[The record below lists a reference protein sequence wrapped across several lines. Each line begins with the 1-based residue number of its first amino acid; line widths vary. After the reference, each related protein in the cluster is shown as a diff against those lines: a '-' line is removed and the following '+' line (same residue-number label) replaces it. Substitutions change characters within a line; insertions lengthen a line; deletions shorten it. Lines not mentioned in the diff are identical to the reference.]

1 MFTARIS
8 VAVEDFALPHALSE
22 APEMNV
28 EADRLAAHSRHW
40 VMPCLW
46 AAGGDFEAF
55 DAALADD
62 PTVADVVTTRAY
74 DEETFYQVNWTDDIK
89 RHVDVCLDK
98 QGSLMHAETTN
109 GEWHLTFRFAS
120 REQFETF
127 REYCARQDMG
137 FRLENL
143 TEASAPQ
150 QFMGGLS
157 GPQREAL
164 VTAVEAGYF
173 AIPRQATME
182 DVAAELDISTQAASE
197 RIRRGVEQFVTTMLV
212 ASEDVIEA

>member
-1 MFTARIS
+1 MFTARVS
-8 VAVEDFALPHALSE
+8 VAVEDFALPHALGE

-28 EADRLAAHSRHW
+28 EAERLAAHSRHW

-46 AAGGDFEAF
+46 AAGGDFETF
-55 DAALADD
+55 DAAIADD
-62 PTVADVVTTRAY
+62 PTVANVVTTRAY
-74 DEETFYQVNWTDDIK
+74 DEETFYQVDWADEIK
-89 RHVDVCLDK
+89 HHLDVWLDR
-98 QGSLMHAETTN
+98 QGSLVHAETTD
-109 GEWHLTFRFAS
+109 GEWCLTIRFAS

-127 REYCARQDMG
+127 RDYCGEQDVD
-137 FRLENL
+137 FHLENL

-157 GPQREAL
+157 GPQRDAL
-164 VTAVEAGYF
+164 VAAVEAGYF

-197 RIRRGVEQFVTTMLV
+197 RIRRGIEQFVATMLV
-212 ASEDVIEA
+212 ASEDVLEA